1 MQNIKPFQNVLS
13 VSLPEHLIM
22 KAMTYT
28 KLFNLFAQSGINNNN
43 NNNNN
48 ICICIA
54 PLPKDTKRC
63 CLYYY
68 PVRKSS
74 QSFRFT

>member
-1 MQNIKPFQNVLS
+1 MALTLPFSSPFPGAIGGFNNINN
-13 VSLPEHLIM
+13 
-22 KAMTYT
+22 Y
-28 KLFNLFAQSGINNNN
+28 NNNNN

-63 CLYYY
+63 CLYHY